1 MMEDNNICGVCGNT
15 IQVQIQKNTGLCSQ
29 VCEKKAKQQGINAV
43 SE

>member
-1 MMEDNNICGVCGNT
+1 MREICKVCGNY

-29 VCEKKAKQQGINAV
+29 RCEKAAEKINIKSI